1 VSDIVGLGTLAMDV
15 LVQVDR
21 LPGPDGFAVV
31 TGRSYLP
38 GGSGT
43 NVIAQAARLGAAAAY
58 IGKVGDDQLGGQ
70 IIDSLQAEGVD
81 TAGMRVLP
89 GGTSLSTTV
98 VVDAAGDRF
107 ILLDLGD
114 AFGSLTP
121 GEVDLNA
128 IGKAKV
134 FYTDLVPRD
143 AALAGLAAA
152 NTSGVPVV
160 FGLEVGMNTMAG
172 LGVSREDV
180 LAAAAKATVFLPCR
194 EGLADLS
201 GSDDVETGLAFL
213 AAHCP
218 GLSIV
223 TLGGEGAIAV
233 SGSGERI
240 TVSGYPVTPVD
251 TTGAGD
257 AFAGAFLYFHF
268 IDGRDS
274 ADSIRLANAVAAA
287 SCTQLGAR
295 SGPDLIGLTSFLA
308 TATKE

>member
-1 VSDIVGLGTLAMDV
+1 MSDVVGVGTLAMDV

-21 LPGPDGFAVV
+21 LPGVDGFAVV

-43 NVIAQAARLGAAAAY
+43 NVITQAARLGARAAY
-58 IGKVGDDQLGGQ
+58 IGKVGDDQLGTQ
-70 IIDSLQAEGVD
+70 IIESLRSEGVD
-81 TAGMRVLP
+81 TAGMRVLT

-114 AFGSLTP
+114 AFGSLSAE
-121 GEVDLNA
+121 EVDVDTIA
-128 IGKAKV
+128 DAKV
-134 FYTDLVPRD
+134 FYTDLVPP
-143 AALAGLAAA
+143 AAA
-152 NTSGVPVV
+152 RAGIEAARAAGVPVV
-160 FGLEVGMNTMAG
+160 IGLEVGLNTMAG

-180 LAAAAKATVFLPCR
+180 LAAVAQATVFLPCR
-194 EGLADLS
+194 EGLTDLC
-201 GSDDVETGLAFL
+201 GSDDVAAGLDFL

-223 TLGGEGAIAV
+223 TLGADGAVAV
-233 SGSGERI
+233 TGAGQQLR
-240 TVSGYPVTPVD
+240 VPGYPVTPVD

-268 IDGRDS
+268 IDGRDPAES
-274 ADSIRLANAVAAA
+274 LRLANAVAAL

-295 SGPDLIGLTSFLA
+295 SGPDHSRLASFLE
-308 TATKE
+308 TAT